1 MTMQKKE
8 NKRIQN
14 YRIESDS
21 MGEVKVLDAAY
32 WGAQTQRAVENFSIS
47 PLRIH
52 DAFLVALAR
61 IKKHAAL
68 VNKQKK
74 VLKASYAEAIVSAAE
89 EVIAGVEKSLQSDT
103 LANHFPIDVFQTGS
117 GTSWNM
123 NMNEVLSNRANEL
136 LGGRKGSKN
145 PVHPNDH
152 VNKGQ
157 SSNDTIPSAL
167 YIASRMTLPN
177 LIKKVAALATAL
189 KKKEKEFAAVIKL
202 GRTHLQDAVPMTLGQ
217 EFGAFAQQ
225 IEYVHE
231 QLTRLIGDFEL
242 LPQGGTAVGTG
253 LNSVK
258 GFASTFAQSLAKEM
272 DVSFQAMKNPCARM
286 AAAEPFVAFAGVIN
300 VLAVALMKISNDIR
314 LLSSG
319 PRGALGEIILPSLQP
334 GSSIMPGKVNPVI
347 PEMVIQA
354 AAHLMG
360 KTEAVKVA
368 AQNAPLQLIMMYPIL
383 SHEVLT
389 AIELAANTCDVFL
402 TKCVRGIEA
411 DEKRAAY
418 WIEYSLALVTP
429 LVKTVG
435 YDKAA
440 ALAHKAYH
448 EKKTIRAVLLE
459 EKVLSQAEV
468 KKVLDPK
475 SML

>member
-1 MTMQKKE
+1 MATQKKE
-8 NKRIQN
+8 PKQAKN
-14 YRIESDS
+14 YRTELDS
-21 MGEVKVLDAAY
+21 MGEVQVHESAY

-52 DAFLVALAR
+52 ADFLTALAR
-61 IKKHAAL
+61 VKKHAAL

-74 VLKASYAEAIVSAAE
+74 ALEAPLAKAIVSAAE
-89 EVIAGVEKSLQSDT
+89 ELIDGVTNTRKGESIAD
-103 LANHFPIDVFQTGS
+103 HFPIDVFQTGS

-136 LGGRKGSKN
+136 LGGSKGDKK

-167 YIASRMTLPN
+167 YIATRMTLPQ
-177 LIKKVAALATAL
+177 LVKKVSALAAGF

-225 IEYVHE
+225 IEYAHE
-231 QLTRLIGDFEL
+231 QVTRLVGDFEA

-253 LNSVK
+253 LNSAK
-258 GFASTFAQSLAKEM
+258 GFATGFAQSLAKESG
-272 DVSFQAMKNPCARM
+272 VPFRSMKSPFARM
-286 AAAEPFVAFAGVIN
+286 AAAEPFVAFAGALN
-300 VLAVALMKISNDIR
+300 VLAVALMKISNDLR

-347 PEMVIQA
+347 PEMVIQS

-360 KTEAVKVA
+360 KAEAIKVA

-402 TKCVRGIEA
+402 TKCVSGIEA

-429 LVKTVG
+429 LAKTIG

-448 EKKTIRAVLLE
+448 DKKTIREVLLE
-459 EKVLSQAEV
+459 EKVLSKAEV
-468 KKVLDPK
+468 DKVLNPQ

>member
-1 MTMQKKE
+1 MQEKESKKTK
-8 NKRIQN
+8 NFRV
-14 YRIESDS
+14 ESDS
-21 MGEVKVLDAAY
+21 MGEIKVLNSAY
-32 WGAQTQRAVENFSIS
+32 WGAQTQRAIENFSIS

-52 DAFLVALAR
+52 SDFLIALAR

-74 VLKASYAEAIVSAAE
+74 VLKTSYAEAIISAAE
-89 EVIAGVEKSLQSDT
+89 EIIAGVKKPSQNAALN
-103 LANHFPIDVFQTGS
+103 AHFPIDVFQTGS

-136 LGGRKGSKN
+136 LGSQKGSKT
-145 PVHPNDH
+145 PIHPNDH

-157 SSNDTIPSAL
+157 SSNDTIPSAI
-167 YIASRMTLPN
+167 YIAARMTLPK
-177 LIKKVAALATAL
+177 LIKKVAALASAL
-189 KKKEKEFAAVIKL
+189 KKKEKEFTSVVKL

-225 IEYVHE
+225 VEYANQ
-231 QLTRLIGDFEL
+231 QLKRLVSDFEL

-258 GFASTFAQSLAKEM
+258 DFASAFAQSLAK
-272 DVSFQAMKNPCARM
+272 DTGLPFKAMKQPFSRM
-286 AAAEPFVAFAGVIN
+286 AGAEPFVAFAGALN
-300 VLAVALMKISNDIR
+300 TLAVALMKISNDLR

-354 AAHLMG
+354 VAHLMG
-360 KTEAVKVA
+360 KSESIKIA

-389 AIELAANTCDVFL
+389 AIELAANTCDVFV
-402 TKCVRGIEA
+402 TKCISGIEA
-411 DEKRAAY
+411 DKQRAAY

-429 LVKTVG
+429 LVKKIG

-448 EKKTIRAVLLE
+448 KKKTIRQILVEEKILSKAAI
-459 EKVLSQAEV
+459 EKVLN
-468 KKVLDPK
+468 PT